1 MQCFFPWVFANQIK
15 KADFMNNEY
24 AQCVCFLVA
33 TEEDDDDGFSM
44 HIFPPPLSQIE
55 MLQCQV
61 VISRRLQKTPD
72 YHALKN
78 SYCVTPKFL
87 NFGQVF

>member
-1 MQCFFPWVFANQIK
+1 MFLSLGFCKSNQN
-15 KADFMNNEY
+15 ADFMNNKH